1 MNIVFSIGDF
11 NGIGPE
17 ILVKTLVQAMNEGD
31 TQFTVVAPTNVIEQA
46 MALTGVNFEYTVCKS
61 VSDLQPNVR
70 VSLIDLNTVDITPGL
85 VTEQSGKISYQ
96 SLLVAK
102 ELLEQKKSDALV
114 TMPLTKYGLQL
125 AGSKHS
131 AHTEL
136 IASWENGKPM
146 MMFVAD
152 EMMATLATIHIP
164 LSKVSNSIS
173 RELLHDKLILTQ
185 KILQTDFGIAEP
197 KIGVLGL
204 NPHAGENGL
213 IGSEEKEFIADV
225 VASIPGAC
233 GPFPADG
240 FFAAKKHLEY
250 DLVFGMYHDQ
260 VLIPFKLLY
269 GERGVNYTAGLSMVR
284 TSPDHGTAFDIAWK
298 GIATHSS
305 AFAALQLAKRIV
317 YTRERLSGK

>member
-17 ILVKTLVQAMNEGD
+17 ILVKTLAQAMED
-31 TQFTVVAPTNVIEQA
+31 SETQFTVVSPSNVIEQA
-46 MALTGVNFEYTVCKS
+46 MALTGVNFEYSVYKS
-61 VSDLQPNVR
+61 VSELQSNVR
-70 VSLIDLNTVDITPGL
+70 VSLIDLNDVAITPG
-85 VTEQSGKISYQ
+85 VATEQSGRISYQ
-96 SLLVAK
+96 SLLIAK
-102 ELLEQKKSDALV
+102 DLLEQKKSDALV

-146 MMFVAD
+146 MMFVAK

-164 LSKVSNSIS
+164 LSKVSSSIS
-173 RELLHDKLILTQ
+173 KELLFGKLELIR
-185 KILQTDFGIAEP
+185 KILQTDFGITEP
-197 KIGVLGL
+197 KVGVLGL

-225 VASIPGAC
+225 VASIPGAA

-269 GERGVNYTAGLSMVR
+269 GERGVNYTAGLSIVR

-305 AFAALQLAKRIV
+305 AFDALQLAKQIV
-317 YTRERLSGK
+317 NTRGKLNGK

>member
-1 MNIVFSIGDF
+1 MNIVFSIGDY

-17 ILVKTLVQAMNEGD
+17 ILVKSLFQAMQEGE
-31 TQFTVVAPTNVIEQA
+31 TQYTIVAPLNVIEKA
-46 MALTGVNFEYTVCKS
+46 LNLTGINLRYEVYNS
-61 VSDLQPNVR
+61 VSEFKSDCKLCIINMEE
-70 VSLIDLNTVDITPGL
+70 VDINPGV
-85 VTEQSGKISYQ
+85 VTEQSGIVSYK
-96 SLLVAK
+96 SLLISK
-102 ELLEQKKSDALV
+102 ELIRNKKSDALV

-125 AGSKHS
+125 AGAPHL

-146 MMFVAD
+146 MMFIAN

-164 LSKVSNSIS
+164 LSKVANSIS
-173 RELLHDKLILTQ
+173 RELLEQKLQLSR
-185 KILQTDFGIAEP
+185 KILINDFGILNPQIA
-197 KIGVLGL
+197 VLGL

-213 IGSEEKEFIADV
+213 IGVEEKNFITDV
-225 VASIPGAC
+225 IDIIPGVH

-240 FFAAKKHLEY
+240 FFAAKSHLKY

-269 GERGVNYTAGLSMVR
+269 GEKGVNYTAGLTLIR

-298 GIATHSS
+298 GVASHTSVS
-305 AFAALQLAKRIV
+305 AALELAKKIV
-317 YTRERLSGK
+317 STRDRKSE